1 MKKFIIILTTIII
14 AISSCT
20 RIDAGCEGMKVH
32 LYGSNKGV
40 DDVASVTGW
49 VFFNP
54 FTTKVYEYPTFVQT
68 IDYPEFTINAKDGPE
83 FIVDPTIS
91 LRINEGQSPVVFKKY
106 RLKLDKIIEGVLFNY
121 IRDAFRVQ
129 LNQYTT
135 DELVSKRAEFEK
147 NIESYLSES
156 LEKEGFHLEQLTSGL
171 KYPSSIEESINRK
184 VQAEQN
190 AMRAQNEVALAKAE
204 AEKLIVAA
212 QAEKEANEL
221 KNRALTKEILQ
232 QMWIEKW
239 DGKVPTFMGT
249 GSNTFIS
256 LGDLK

>member
-1 MKKFIIILTTIII
+1 MKKIFIIL
-14 AISSCT
+14 ISLLCVYSCT

-49 VFFNP
+49 VFYNP
-54 FTTKVYEYPTFVQT
+54 LTTKVYEYPTYVQT
-68 IDYPEFTINAKDGPE
+68 VDYPAFTINAKDGPE
-83 FIVDPTIS
+83 FVVDPTIS
-91 LRINEGQSPVVFKKY
+91 LRINEGQSPAVFKKY
-106 RLKLDKIIEGVLFNY
+106 RLKLDKIINGVLFNY

-135 DELVSKRAEFEK
+135 DEIVSKRAEFEK
-147 NIESYLSES
+147 NIEAYLSES

-204 AEKLIVAA
+204 AEKLVVAA
-212 QAEKEANEL
+212 QAEREANEL

-232 QMWIEKW
+232 QMWIDKW
-239 DGKVPTFMGT
+239 DGHVPTYMGT
-249 GSNTFIS
+249 GSSTFVS